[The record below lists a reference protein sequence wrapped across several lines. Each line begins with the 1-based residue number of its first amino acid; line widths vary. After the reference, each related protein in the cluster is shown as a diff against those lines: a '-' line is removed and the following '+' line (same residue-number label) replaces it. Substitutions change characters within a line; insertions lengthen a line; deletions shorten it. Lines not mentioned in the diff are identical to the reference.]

1 MFVEPAECQAAD
13 DRAAQAADSPPASQD
28 PAGAVLPLGGHP
40 QAAVFDSAT
49 HQLAVLSPGSDP
61 AAPASVALFGAA
73 PRLVALPG
81 PATALAADDRGR
93 VYLAARGG
101 YFVVD
106 LAAAHATQVNIAD
119 AQQVQFT
126 AIARRA
132 DGKLVLGGADGTV
145 YTLASAP
152 DAGPNPAQRP
162 SAAESRSLLA
172 LIRL

>member
-1 MFVEPAECQAAD
+1 MFVEPLIVKPPTIEP
-13 DRAAQAADSPPASQD
+13 AQAADSPPASQD

-61 AAPASVALFGAA
+61 RHRPASPFLVPP

-132 DGKLVLGGADGTV
+132 DGKLVLGSADGSV
-145 YTLASAP
+145 YTLASASRRRP
-152 DAGPNPAQRP
+152 RTRLSDHRQPNQDLY
-162 SAAESRSLLA
+162 SR
-172 LIRL
+172 